1 MRQHCGAKQVP
12 RGRTFVDDVGVSRAS
27 GVDLARTAPAAVL
40 LLCAAVVFLVA
51 AARAQVVEENPAP
64 LIFGDQRFGLEDEA
78 LDRSGDA
85 TPFGVTLRSLVIV
98 NTDAEAR
105 PDPAWRRGDI
115 DLSRAGARLQT
126 QALLDSLQ
134 PFIGQP
140 LSQKLLNELQ
150 ADIVLHYRGIDRPF
164 MAVTVPPQEITGGRL
179 QLDIVE
185 FAAGDVRAE
194 GNLWT
199 PHSHIGDR
207 VRLETGGE
215 IDASQ
220 LARDINWLNL
230 NPYRNLGAVFEP
242 GTVPGST
249 DIILRSDERR
259 PWTVYGGYANS
270 GSVSSGRDRVFAGVN
285 IANLPV
291 LDHQLSYQF
300 TANPDSLADGDM
312 VHVGRTPGYASHAM
326 SYFAPLYFDNDLRS
340 KLTATAGYVESG
352 SEINAFFDDF
362 SESWA
367 VTTELA
373 FPVDAG
379 FADRF
384 DAFVGVDVKRQD
396 SRVEFGGA
404 VVTRTVEGVGQLRGG
419 VRADYG
425 FDPLSFETD
434 GTIELGGVY
443 SPGGTVSESRDYAYA
458 YGSLEQ
464 VSRLGRGFGL
474 LLSATGQAAGSALP
488 GLEQIALGGET
499 SVRGYTTNEV
509 SGDSGLQGSVQ
520 LLLPQV
526 RTGLG
531 DGLTL
536 YANAYGFLDAGY
548 VWDRTGP
555 DNGLAGIGAGVDLA
569 VDVYLTATL
578 EFGVA
583 LDDAGNTARGDT
595 TVYGTVVLR
604 Y

>member
-1 MRQHCGAKQVP
+1 
-12 RGRTFVDDVGVSRAS
+12 
-27 GVDLARTAPAAVL
+27 LARTAPAAVL
-40 LLCAAVVFLVA
+40 LLCAALVFLVA

-85 TPFGVTLRSLVIV
+85 TPFGVALRSLVVV
-98 NTDAEAR
+98 NTEAAAE
-105 PDPAWRRGDI
+105 PDPAWRRGDV
-115 DLSRAGARLQT
+115 DLSEAGPKLQT
-126 QALLDSLQ
+126 RALLDSLRA
-134 PFIGQP
+134 FIGRP
-140 LSQKLLNELQ
+140 LSQKLLNEIQ

-185 FAAGDVRAE
+185 FAAGNVRAE

-199 PHSHIGDR
+199 PDNHIGDR

-249 DIILRSDERR
+249 DIVLRSDERR

-270 GSVSSGRDRVFAGVN
+270 GAVSSGRDRVFAGVN
-285 IANLPV
+285 IANRLA
-291 LDHQLSYQF
+291 LDHQLSYLF
-300 TANPDSLADGDM
+300 TANPDSLGDGDL
-312 VHVGRTPGYASHAM
+312 VHVGRAPGYASHAM
-326 SYFAPLYFDNDLRS
+326 SYFAPLHFDRGLRS
-340 KLTATAGYVESG
+340 KLTVTAGYVESG
-352 SEINAFFDDF
+352 SEINAFFDEF

-373 FPVDAG
+373 FPLDAG

-384 DAFVGVDVKRQD
+384 DAFVGVDAKRQD
-396 SRVEFGGA
+396 SRVAFGGA
-404 VVTRTVEGVGQLRGG
+404 TVTRAVEGVGQLRGG
-419 VRADYG
+419 ARADYG
-425 FDPLSFETD
+425 FDLLSFETD
-434 GTIELGGVY
+434 GAIELGGVY
-443 SPGGTVSESRDYAYA
+443 SPGGAVSESFDYAYA
-458 YGSLEQ
+458 YGSVQ
-464 VSRLGRGFGL
+464 QISQLGRGFGL
-474 LLSATGQAAGSALP
+474 LLSASGQAAGSALP
-488 GLEQIALGGET
+488 GLEQIALGGEA
-499 SVRGYTTNEV
+499 SVRGYTTNEL
-509 SGDSGLQGSVQ
+509 SGDSGVQGTMQ
-520 LLLPQV
+520 LLLPPLQ
-526 RTGLG
+526 RQLG

-536 YANAYGFLDAGY
+536 SANAYGFLDAGY
-548 VWDRTGP
+548 VWNRTGP
-555 DNGLAGIGAGVDLA
+555 DDGLAGVGAGVDFA
-569 VDVYLTATL
+569 ADAYLSATL

-583 LDDAGNTARGDT
+583 LDDAGDTKRGDT